1 MGPFLF
7 KVQYFGRFCIKLNN
21 FHLTTSQIRLSEVE
35 DTELL
40 DKRGYLTIV
49 LNTVREGK
57 ILLRKTEGLIDWY
70 NIIKVR
76 FLIY

>member
-1 MGPFLF
+1 M
-7 KVQYFGRFCIKLNN
+7 
-21 FHLTTSQIRLSEVE
+21 E

-57 ILLRKTEGLIDWY
+57 ILLRKTEGLREWFNSLKVQFVQFDLGPHH
-70 NIIKVR
+70 IILVC
-76 FLIY
+76 LTAVAE